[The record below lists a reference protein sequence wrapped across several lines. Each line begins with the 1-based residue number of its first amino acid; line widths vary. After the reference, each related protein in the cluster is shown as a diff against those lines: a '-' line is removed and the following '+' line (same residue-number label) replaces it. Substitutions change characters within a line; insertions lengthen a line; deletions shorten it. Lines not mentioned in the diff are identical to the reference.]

1 MLEPVPTTEKIEP
14 ITHEQFIRI
23 CRLNKRYLKEIIP
36 GRQEEELREEIN
48 TFKQKSNLA
57 NKDVLE
63 YVMNILLSY
72 LEADTI
78 KDKFSDNE
86 KRRQW
91 RRDREVQHPGFEQ
104 YYVKNKL
111 RRMSIGKVCFAI
123 QTCHHSSLGD
133 KRKDIYKIPQVLFE
147 EANVISESIKEKEPK
162 VRIDPTA
169 KKIHMTSKDPL
180 EENPNLIFQAAK
192 QTDALAR
199 NIIKSITSQAIK

>member
-36 GRQEEELREEIN
+36 GRQEEELRKYIDI
-48 TFKQKSNLA
+48 F
-57 NKDVLE
+57 NKEFNGPNKEVLE
-63 YVMNILLSY
+63 KVIKILLGY
-72 LEADTI
+72 LEADMI
-78 KDKFSDNE
+78 LDKFSDNE

-91 RRDREVQHPGFEQ
+91 RNEMNTKHPDFDK
-104 YYVKNKL
+104 YYVKHKL
-111 RRMSIGKVCFAI
+111 RRMSIGQVCFAI
-123 QTCHHSSLGD
+123 QTYHDFSSDDTSEG
-133 KRKDIYKIPQVLFE
+133 IYKIPQELFE

-162 VRIDPTA
+162 VRIDSTTR
-169 KKIHMTSKDPL
+169 IHMTSKDPL

-199 NIIKSITSQAIK
+199 NIIRSITSQAIK

>member
-14 ITHEQFIRI
+14 ITHERFIRI

-63 YVMNILLSY
+63 YVMNIL
-72 LEADTI
+72 
-78 KDKFSDNE
+78 
-86 KRRQW
+86 
-91 RRDREVQHPGFEQ
+91 FEQ